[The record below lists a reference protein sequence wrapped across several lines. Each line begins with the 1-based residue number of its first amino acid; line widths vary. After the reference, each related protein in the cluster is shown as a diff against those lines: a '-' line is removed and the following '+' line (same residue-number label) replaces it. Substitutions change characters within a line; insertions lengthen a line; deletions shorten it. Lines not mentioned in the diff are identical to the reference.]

1 MTGPLGSLEGAS
13 VLITG
18 ASSGIGAATAER
30 VGAMG
35 AEVVIAARREAKLS
49 SVAERVERAAEQRRD
64 DGRSGD
70 AGGRAHA
77 VPTDVT
83 DPDAVGALVETA
95 VERTGGLDAV
105 VVNAGTAEPRD
116 TPLDAAEFARVTR
129 TNVDGAFHAANA
141 ALSPLRESGGT
152 LVFVGSYL
160 GKHPGAATP
169 VYDASKWW
177 LRGFAGSLAA
187 RHGEDVGV
195 SLVNPSGVRTEFGHD
210 GRDETNE
217 ERYAEGEVLSAEQ
230 VAASIV
236 FCLRQTPPANVAEL
250 DLYRR
255 GIR

>member
-1 MTGPLGSLEGAS
+1 VTGALRDLDDAA

-30 VGAMG
+30 VGATG
-35 AEVVIAARREAKLS
+35 GEVVLAARREAKLTG
-49 SVAERVERAAEQRRD
+49 VTEAVE
-64 DGRSGD
+64 S

-95 VERTGGLDAV
+95 VERAGGLDAV

-116 TPLDAAEFARVTR
+116 APLDAGEFARVTR
-129 TNVDGAFHAANA
+129 TNVDGAFYTARA
-141 ALSPLRESGGT
+141 ALSTLRESGGN

-160 GKHPGAATP
+160 GKHPGGTTP

-177 LRGFAGSLAA
+177 LRGFAKSLAA

-195 SLVNPSGVRTEFGHD
+195 SVVSPSGVRTEFGHD
-210 GRDETNE
+210 GRNQTNE
-217 ERYAEGEVLSAEQ
+217 ERYAEGEVLSAAQ
-230 VAASIV
+230 VAASVV

>member
-1 MTGPLGSLEGAS
+1 MTGALRDLAGAS
-13 VLITG
+13 VLVTG
-18 ASSGIGAATAER
+18 ASSGIGAATAEQ
-30 VGAMG
+30 AAELG
-35 AEVVIAARREAKLS
+35 AEVVLAARRESKLAG
-49 SVAERVERAAEQRRD
+49 VAETVK
-64 DGRSGD
+64 D

-83 DPDAVGALVETA
+83 DPDAVGALIETA

-105 VVNAGTAEPRD
+105 VANAGTGEPRD
-116 TPLDAAEFARVTR
+116 APLDTAEFERVTR
-129 TNVDGAFHAANA
+129 TNVDGVFHTASA
-141 ALSPLRESGGT
+141 ALSPLRESGGS

-187 RHGEDVGV
+187 RHGDEVGV
-195 SLVNPSGVRTEFGHD
+195 SVVSPSGVRTEFGHD
-210 GRDETNE
+210 ARDQTNE
-217 ERYAEGEVLSAEQ
+217 ERYAEGEVLSAAQ
-230 VAASIV
+230 VAASVV

>member
-1 MTGPLGSLEGAS
+1 MTGALRDLEDAS
-13 VLITG
+13 VLVTG

-30 VGAMG
+30 LGAMG
-35 AEVVIAARREAKLS
+35 ADVVLAARRESKLS
-49 SVAERVERAAEQRRD
+49 GVADAVEA
-64 DGRSGD
+64 

-105 VVNAGTAEPRD
+105 VANAGTGEPRD
-116 TPLDAAEFARVTR
+116 APLDADEFARVTR
-129 TNVDGAFHAANA
+129 TNVDGAFHTANA
-141 ALSPLRESGGT
+141 ALGPLRESGGN

-177 LRGFAGSLAA
+177 LRGFAGSLGA

-195 SLVNPSGVRTEFGHD
+195 SVVSPSGVRTEFGH
-210 GRDETNE
+210 GARDLTNE

-230 VAASIV
+230 VAASVV
-236 FCLRQTPPANVAEL
+236 FCLRQTPPANVVEL